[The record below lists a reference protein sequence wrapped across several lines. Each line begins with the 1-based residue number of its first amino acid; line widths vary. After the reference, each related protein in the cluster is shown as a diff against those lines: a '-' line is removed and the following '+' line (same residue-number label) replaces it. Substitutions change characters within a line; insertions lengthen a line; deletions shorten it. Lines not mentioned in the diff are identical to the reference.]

1 MPQLV
6 TRSGRK
12 IRKPESFKPTETKL
26 DDDYNEDEHDSEF
39 DSDIDTEEEYNSD
52 SDSDDDDDDDDAD
65 ENGNL
70 KDFVVDSDSEEEDA

>member
-12 IRKPESFKPTETKL
+12 IRKPDSFKPTETKL

-52 SDSDDDDDDDDAD
+52 SDSDDDDDDDAD

>member
-1 MPQLV
+1 MATFV

-12 IRKPESFKPTETKL
+12 VKKPELFQPTENIVE
-26 DDDYNEDEHDSEF
+26 DDYTVEEHDSEF
-39 DSDIDTEEEYNSD
+39 DSEIDTDEEEDYSSEDED
-52 SDSDDDDDDDDAD
+52 SDMD